1 MWMEKVMADTFALV
15 RDSNHFDNEFSGTE
29 VVLPVQFHDRRT
41 AATAA
46 EPLYRLMV
54 ALLIDAIRSVQTK
67 SDTRQHARRQDCAE
81 ARSWIFSDDD
91 RAVFSF
97 KALCAALDIDPNA
110 IRKYLSQ
117 WEEKRLAGEKPRR
130 IIRRAAVSL
139 AKRISR

>member
-67 SDTRQHARRQDCAE
+67 SDTRQLARRQDCAE
-81 ARSWIFSDDD
+81 ARSWMFSNDD

-97 KALCAALDIDPNA
+97 EAVCEALDIDPNA

-130 IIRRAAVSL
+130 IARRAAASL

>member
-1 MWMEKVMADTFALV
+1 MADTFALV
-15 RDSNHFDNEFSGTE
+15 RDSNHFDKEFSGTE

-41 AATAA
+41 AVTAA

-81 ARSWIFSDDD
+81 ACSWIFSDDD

-97 KALCAALDIDPNA
+97 KAVC
-110 IRKYLSQ
+110 
-117 WEEKRLAGEKPRR
+117 
-130 IIRRAAVSL
+130 
-139 AKRISR
+139 

>member
-15 RDSNHFDNEFSGTE
+15 RDSNHFDKEFSGTE

-41 AATAA
+41 AVTAA

-67 SDTRQHARRQDCAE
+67 SDTRQLARRQDCAE
-81 ARSWIFSDDD
+81 ARSWMFSNDD

-97 KALCAALDIDPNA
+97 KAVCEALDIDPNA
-110 IRKYLSQ
+110 IRKYL
-117 WEEKRLAGEKPRR
+117 
-130 IIRRAAVSL
+130 
-139 AKRISR
+139 